1 MNKTEKTLMRAGLL
15 IGLAMLGSVSTAH
28 AGNVQDQADCARVAQ
43 KNYDVFFD
51 PTPYAEHKFCNSL
64 NEFMT
69 GIKPY
74 MTE

>member
-1 MNKTEKTLMRAGLL
+1 M
-15 IGLAMLGSVSTAH
+15 AH